1 MHQDKC
7 CNLRD
12 DNMSMLLQLTGLRLN
27 VLCDVITC
35 LLSQCSY
42 FWSAGQPN
50 RLSLCCWLCCLP
62 LSLCDVQSGKEL
74 VLGGIKPPK
83 AKEWDQD
90 KTYMQRPVGEQ
101 FRPPPPKG
109 PQTKQGAGRQ

>member
-1 MHQDKC
+1 MDDSFKIQMFQD
-7 CNLRD
+7 
-12 DNMSMLLQLTGLRLN
+12 GEE
-27 VLCDVITC
+27 VV
-35 LLSQCSY
+35 
-42 FWSAGQPN
+42 
-50 RLSLCCWLCCLP
+50 
-62 LSLCDVQSGKEL
+62 LCDVQSGKEL

>member
-1 MHQDKC
+1 MPGRRNYHEENQEPLRIGVLEAAFALCLSC
-7 CNLRD
+7 CF
-12 DNMSMLLQLTGLRLN
+12 M
-27 VLCDVITC
+27 
-35 LLSQCSY
+35 
-42 FWSAGQPN
+42 
-50 RLSLCCWLCCLP
+50 SLCFM
-62 LSLCDVQSGKEL
+62 QSGKEL

-83 AKEWDQD
+83 AKEWDEE